1 MKKIIRNILPALA
14 LALILIMPGDKTMAG
29 TIASIDAGV
38 KDGTVTVSGTAD
50 SGVLSVAI
58 FVYDEAGE
66 NMLQMKSVAVAS
78 DQKYSEDFKL
88 SDGKYLVKAA
98 DYEGGKFAETTVTVG
113 ESKEDD
119 KNKDNQNPGS
129 QNPDNKDPDNTKP
142 GDTKPSD
149 NKPGGT
155 KPSDTKPSDTKLND
169 TAASVPN
176 VEQTA
181 QPADSVSA
189 AKTGDATN
197 IMMPVLVLLIGMG
210 GVCIFIG
217 RRVVKNSK

>member
-1 MKKIIRNILPALA
+1 MRKIIRNILPALA

-129 QNPDNKDPDNTKP
+129 QNPDNKDQDNTKP
-142 GDTKPSD
+142 G
-149 NKPGGT
+149 
-155 KPSDTKPSDTKLND
+155 DTKPSDTKLND

-189 AKTGDATN
+189 AKTGDTTN

-217 RRVVKNSK
+217 RRGVKNSK

>member
-29 TIASIDAGV
+29 TIASIDASV

-113 ESKEDD
+113 ESKEDG

-129 QNPDNKDPDNTKP
+129 QNPDNKNPDNTKP
-142 GDTKPSD
+142 G
-149 NKPGGT
+149 
-155 KPSDTKPSDTKLND
+155 DTKPSDTKLND
-169 TAASVPN
+169 TAASVQN

-210 GVCIFIG
+210 GVCVVAG
-217 RRVVKNSK
+217 RRAVKNSK

>member
-29 TIASIDAGV
+29 TIASIDASV

-58 FVYDEAGE
+58 FVYDESGE

-149 NKPGGT
+149 
-155 KPSDTKPSDTKLND
+155 TKPSDTKLND

-197 IMMPVLVLLIGMG
+197 IMMPVLVLLIGIG

>member
-1 MKKIIRNILPALA
+1 MRKIIRNILPVLA
-14 LALILIMPGDKTMAG
+14 LAFVLIMPGSKAMAG
-29 TIASIDAGV
+29 TIASIETSV

-66 NMLQMKSVAVAS
+66 NMLQMKSVAVDS

-113 ESKEDD
+113 ESKSDD
-119 KNKDNQNPGS
+119 K
-129 QNPDNKDPDNTKP
+129 NPDNKNPDNTKP

-149 NKPGGT
+149 T
-155 KPSDTKPSDTKLND
+155 KPSDTKPSDTKPSD
-169 TAASVPN
+169 TKTSDTTTPA
-176 VEQTA
+176 QTTA
-181 QPADSVSA
+181 QAAQTPDSVSV
-189 AKTGDATN
+189 AKTGDTTN

-210 GVCIFIG
+210 GVCVVAG
-217 RRVVKNSK
+217 RRAVKNSK

>member
-1 MKKIIRNILPALA
+1 MRKIIRNILPALA

-50 SGVLSVAI
+50 SGVLSVVI

-98 DYEGGKFAETTVTVG
+98 DYDGGKFAETTVTVG

-119 KNKDNQNPGS
+119 KNKDNQNPDS

-142 GDTKPSD
+142 G
-149 NKPGGT
+149 
-155 KPSDTKPSDTKLND
+155 DTKPSDTKLND

-189 AKTGDATN
+189 AKTGDTTN

-217 RRVVKNSK
+217 RRGVKNSK

>member
-1 MKKIIRNILPALA
+1 MRKIIRNILPALA

-29 TIASIDAGV
+29 TIASIDASV

-50 SGVLSVAI
+50 SGILSVAI

-149 NKPGGT
+149 
-155 KPSDTKPSDTKLND
+155 TKPSDTKLND
-169 TAASVPN
+169 TAASVTN

-217 RRVVKNSK
+217 RRGVKNSK

>member
-29 TIASIDAGV
+29 TIASIDASV
-38 KDGTVTVSGTAD
+38 NDGTVTVSGTAD

-129 QNPDNKDPDNTKP
+129 QNPDNIKP
-142 GDTKPSD
+142 GD
-149 NKPGGT
+149 T

-169 TAASVPN
+169 AAASVPN
-176 VEQTA
+176 VEKTA

-197 IMMPVLVLLIGMG
+197 IMMPVLVLLIGIG

-217 RRVVKNSK
+217 RRAVKNSK

>member
-1 MKKIIRNILPALA
+1 MRKIIRNILPALA
-14 LALILIMPGDKTMAG
+14 LALILIMPGEKTMAG

-98 DYEGGKFAETTVTVG
+98 DYDGGKFAETTVTVG

-149 NKPGGT
+149 
-155 KPSDTKPSDTKLND
+155 TKLND
-169 TAASVPN
+169 TAASVTN
-176 VEQTA
+176 VEQAA

-217 RRVVKNSK
+217 RRGVKNSK

>member
-1 MKKIIRNILPALA
+1 MRKIIRNILPALA

-29 TIASIDAGV
+29 TIASIDVSV

-50 SGVLSVAI
+50 SGVLSVVI

-66 NMLQMKSVAVAS
+66 NMLQMKSVAVDS
-78 DQKYSEDFKL
+78 DQKYSEGFKL

-129 QNPDNKDPDNTKP
+129 QNPDNKDQDNTKP
-142 GDTKPSD
+142 G
-149 NKPGGT
+149 
-155 KPSDTKPSDTKLND
+155 DTKPSDTKLND
-169 TAASVPN
+169 TAASVTN

-189 AKTGDATN
+189 AKTGDTTN

-217 RRVVKNSK
+217 RRGVKNSK

>member
-1 MKKIIRNILPALA
+1 MRKIIRNILPALA

-29 TIASIDAGV
+29 TIASIDASV

-66 NMLQMKSVAVAS
+66 NMLQMKSVAVTS

-129 QNPDNKDPDNTKP
+129 QNPDNKNPDNTKP

-149 NKPGGT
+149 
-155 KPSDTKPSDTKLND
+155 TKLNN
-169 TAASVPN
+169 TAASVQN

-210 GVCIFIG
+210 GVCVVAG
-217 RRVVKNSK
+217 RRAVKNSK

>member
-1 MKKIIRNILPALA
+1 MRKIIRNILPALA

-50 SGVLSVAI
+50 SGVLSVVI

-98 DYEGGKFAETTVTVG
+98 DYDGGKFAETTVTVG

-129 QNPDNKDPDNTKP
+129 QNPDNKDQDNTKP
-142 GDTKPSD
+142 G
-149 NKPGGT
+149 
-155 KPSDTKPSDTKLND
+155 DTKPSDTKLND
-169 TAASVPN
+169 TAASVTN

-189 AKTGDATN
+189 AKTGDTTN

-210 GVCIFIG
+210 GVCVVTG
-217 RRVVKNSK
+217 RRAVKNSK

>member
-1 MKKIIRNILPALA
+1 MRKIIRNILPALA

-29 TIASIDAGV
+29 TIASIDASV
-38 KDGTVTVSGTAD
+38 NDGTVTVSGTAD

-149 NKPGGT
+149 T
-155 KPSDTKPSDTKLND
+155 KPSDTKPSDT
-169 TAASVPN
+169 TTSA
-176 VEQTA
+176 QTMA
-181 QPADSVSA
+181 QAADSGTVV
-189 AKTGDATN
+189 KTGDATN

-210 GVCIFIG
+210 GVCVVAG
-217 RRVVKNSK
+217 RRAVKNSK

>member
-1 MKKIIRNILPALA
+1 MRKIIRNILPALA

-29 TIASIDAGV
+29 TIASIDASV

-50 SGVLSVAI
+50 SGVLSVVI

-98 DYEGGKFAETTVTVG
+98 DYDGGKFAETTVTVG

-129 QNPDNKDPDNTKP
+129 QNPDNKDQDNTKP
-142 GDTKPSD
+142 G
-149 NKPGGT
+149 
-155 KPSDTKPSDTKLND
+155 DTKPSDTKLND
-169 TAASVPN
+169 TAASVTN

-189 AKTGDATN
+189 AKTGDTTN

-217 RRVVKNSK
+217 RRGVKNSK

>member
-1 MKKIIRNILPALA
+1 MRKIIRNILPALA

-29 TIASIDAGV
+29 TIASIDASV

-142 GDTKPSD
+142 GA
-149 NKPGGT
+149 
-155 KPSDTKPSDTKLND
+155 TKPSDTKLNN

-181 QPADSVSA
+181 QPADSVFA

>member
-1 MKKIIRNILPALA
+1 MRKIIRNILPALA

-29 TIASIDAGV
+29 TIASIDASV

-66 NMLQMKSVAVAS
+66 NMLQLKSVAVAS

-149 NKPGGT
+149 
-155 KPSDTKPSDTKLND
+155 TKPSDTKLND
-169 TAASVPN
+169 TAASVTN

-217 RRVVKNSK
+217 RRGVKNSK

>member
-1 MKKIIRNILPALA
+1 MRKIIRNILPALA

-29 TIASIDAGV
+29 TIASIDASV

-119 KNKDNQNPGS
+119 KNKD
-129 QNPDNKDPDNTKP
+129 PDNTKP

-149 NKPGGT
+149 T
-155 KPSDTKPSDTKLND
+155 KPSDAKLND
-169 TAASVPN
+169 TAASVTN

-217 RRVVKNSK
+217 RRGVKNSK

>member
-1 MKKIIRNILPALA
+1 MRKIIRNILPALA

-29 TIASIDAGV
+29 TIASIDASV

-66 NMLQMKSVAVAS
+66 NMLQMKSIAVAS

-119 KNKDNQNPGS
+119 KNKDT
-129 QNPDNKDPDNTKP
+129 DNTKP
-142 GDTKPSD
+142 GD
-149 NKPGGT
+149 T

-169 TAASVPN
+169 TAASVTN

-181 QPADSVSA
+181 QLADSVSA

-217 RRVVKNSK
+217 RRGVKNSK

>member
-1 MKKIIRNILPALA
+1 MRKIIRNILPALA

-29 TIASIDAGV
+29 TIASIDASV

-142 GDTKPSD
+142 GDK
-149 NKPGGT
+149 
-155 KPSDTKPSDTKLND
+155 KPSDTKLND

-189 AKTGDATN
+189 AKTGDTTN
-197 IMMPVLVLLIGMG
+197 IMMPVLALLIGMG

-217 RRVVKNSK
+217 RRGVKNSK

>member
-1 MKKIIRNILPALA
+1 MRKIIRNILPALA

-29 TIASIDAGV
+29 TIASIDASV

-66 NMLQMKSVAVAS
+66 NMLQMKSVAVDS
-78 DQKYSEDFKL
+78 DQKYSEGFKL

-149 NKPGGT
+149 
-155 KPSDTKPSDTKLND
+155 TKPSDTKLND
-169 TAASVPN
+169 TAASVTN

-181 QPADSVSA
+181 QLADSVSA
-189 AKTGDATN
+189 AKTGDTTN
-197 IMMPVLVLLIGMG
+197 IMMPVFVLLTGMG
-210 GVCIFIG
+210 GVCIFVG
-217 RRVVKNSK
+217 RRGVKNSK

>member
-1 MKKIIRNILPALA
+1 MRKIIRNILPALA

-29 TIASIDAGV
+29 TIASIDASV

-149 NKPGGT
+149 A
-155 KPSDTKPSDTKLND
+155 KPSDTKLND

-189 AKTGDATN
+189 AKTGDTTN
-197 IMMPVLVLLIGMG
+197 IMMPVLLLLIGMG

-217 RRVVKNSK
+217 RRGVKNSK

>member
-1 MKKIIRNILPALA
+1 
-14 LALILIMPGDKTMAG
+14 
-29 TIASIDAGV
+29 
-38 KDGTVTVSGTAD
+38 
-50 SGVLSVAI
+50 
-58 FVYDEAGE
+58 
-66 NMLQMKSVAVAS
+66 MLQMKSVAVAS

-149 NKPGGT
+149 
-155 KPSDTKPSDTKLND
+155 TKLND
-169 TAASVPN
+169 AAASVPN

-189 AKTGDATN
+189 AKTGDTTN
-197 IMMPVLVLLIGMG
+197 IMMPVLALLIGMG

-217 RRVVKNSK
+217 RRGVKNSK

>member
-1 MKKIIRNILPALA
+1 MRKIIRNILPALA

-66 NMLQMKSVAVAS
+66 NMLQMKSVAVSS

-149 NKPGGT
+149 
-155 KPSDTKPSDTKLND
+155 TKLND

-189 AKTGDATN
+189 AKTGDTTN
-197 IMMPVLVLLIGMG
+197 IMMPVLALLIGMG

-217 RRVVKNSK
+217 RRGVKNSK

>member
-1 MKKIIRNILPALA
+1 MRKIIRNILPALA

-29 TIASIDAGV
+29 TIASIDASV

-149 NKPGGT
+149 
-155 KPSDTKPSDTKLND
+155 TKPSDTKLND
-169 TAASVPN
+169 AAASVPN
-176 VEQTA
+176 VEKTA

-210 GVCIFIG
+210 GVCVVAG
-217 RRVVKNSK
+217 RRAVKNSK

>member
-1 MKKIIRNILPALA
+1 MRKIIRNILPVLA
-14 LALILIMPGDKTMAG
+14 LAFILIMPGNKAMAG
-29 TIASIDAGV
+29 TIASIETSV

-66 NMLQMKSVAVAS
+66 NMLQMKSVAVDS
-78 DQKYSEDFKL
+78 DRKYSEDFKL

-113 ESKEDD
+113 ESKSDD
-119 KNKDNQNPGS
+119 KN
-129 QNPDNKDPDNTKP
+129 PDNTKP

-149 NKPGGT
+149 T
-155 KPSDTKPSDTKLND
+155 KPSDTKPSDTKPSD
-169 TAASVPN
+169 TTTPA
-176 VEQTA
+176 QTTA
-181 QPADSVSA
+181 QAAQTPDSVSA
-189 AKTGDATN
+189 AKTGDTTN

-210 GVCIFIG
+210 GVC
-217 RRVVKNSK
+217 VVAGYRKLRNSR

>member
-1 MKKIIRNILPALA
+1 MRKIIRNILPALA
-14 LALILIMPGDKTMAG
+14 LALILIMPGDKAMAG

-119 KNKDNQNPGS
+119 KNKD
-129 QNPDNKDPDNTKP
+129 PDNTKP
-142 GDTKPSD
+142 GD
-149 NKPGGT
+149 T

-169 TAASVPN
+169 TAASVTN

-181 QPADSVSA
+181 QLADSVSA
-189 AKTGDATN
+189 AKTGDTTN

-217 RRVVKNSK
+217 RRGVKNSK

>member
-1 MKKIIRNILPALA
+1 MRKIIRNILPALA

-29 TIASIDAGV
+29 TIASIDASV

-98 DYEGGKFAETTVTVG
+98 DYDGGKFAETTVTVG

-129 QNPDNKDPDNTKP
+129 QNPDNKDQDNTKP
-142 GDTKPSD
+142 G
-149 NKPGGT
+149 
-155 KPSDTKPSDTKLND
+155 DTKPSDTKLND

-189 AKTGDATN
+189 AKTGDTTN
-197 IMMPVLVLLIGMG
+197 IMMSVLVLLIGMG

-217 RRVVKNSK
+217 RRGVKNSK

>member
-1 MKKIIRNILPALA
+1 MRKIIRNILPALA

-29 TIASIDAGV
+29 TIASIDASV
-38 KDGTVTVSGTAD
+38 NDGTVTVSGTAD

-149 NKPGGT
+149 T
-155 KPSDTKPSDTKLND
+155 KPSDTKPSDTKPSD
-169 TAASVPN
+169 TTTSAQA
-176 VEQTA
+176 TA
-181 QPADSVSA
+181 QAADSGTVV
-189 AKTGDATN
+189 KTGDTTN

-210 GVCIFIG
+210 GVCVVAG

>member
-1 MKKIIRNILPALA
+1 MRKIIRNILPALA

-50 SGVLSVAI
+50 SGVLSVVI

-98 DYEGGKFAETTVTVG
+98 DYDGGKFAETTVTVG

-119 KNKDNQNPGS
+119 KNKD
-129 QNPDNKDPDNTKP
+129 PDNTKP
-142 GDTKPSD
+142 GDTKP
-149 NKPGGT
+149 G
-155 KPSDTKPSDTKLND
+155 DTKPSDTKLND
-169 TAASVPN
+169 TAASVTN

-189 AKTGDATN
+189 AKTGDTTN

-217 RRVVKNSK
+217 RRGVKNSK

>member
-1 MKKIIRNILPALA
+1 MRKIIRNILPALA

-29 TIASIDAGV
+29 TIASIDVSV

-149 NKPGGT
+149 
-155 KPSDTKPSDTKLND
+155 TKLND

-189 AKTGDATN
+189 AKTGDTTN

-217 RRVVKNSK
+217 RRGVKNSK

>member
-1 MKKIIRNILPALA
+1 MRKIIRNILPALA
-14 LALILIMPGDKTMAG
+14 LALILVMPGDKTMAG
-29 TIASIDAGV
+29 TIASIDASV

-142 GDTKPSD
+142 GA
-149 NKPGGT
+149 
-155 KPSDTKPSDTKLND
+155 TKPSDTKLND
-169 TAASVPN
+169 TTASVPN

-197 IMMPVLVLLIGMG
+197 IMMPVLVLLIGIG

>member
-29 TIASIDAGV
+29 TIASIDASV

-149 NKPGGT
+149 
-155 KPSDTKPSDTKLND
+155 TKLNN

>member
-1 MKKIIRNILPALA
+1 MRKIIRNILPALA

-149 NKPGGT
+149 
-155 KPSDTKPSDTKLND
+155 TKLND

-217 RRVVKNSK
+217 RRGVKNSK

>member
-1 MKKIIRNILPALA
+1 MRKIIRNILPALA
-14 LALILIMPGDKTMAG
+14 LALILVMPGDKTMAG
-29 TIASIDAGV
+29 TIASIDASV

-149 NKPGGT
+149 
-155 KPSDTKPSDTKLND
+155 TKPSDTKLND

-197 IMMPVLVLLIGMG
+197 IMMPVLVLLIGIG
-210 GVCIFIG
+210 GAGIFIG

>member
-1 MKKIIRNILPALA
+1 MRKIIRNILPALA

-29 TIASIDAGV
+29 TIASIDASV

-50 SGVLSVAI
+50 SGVLSVVI

-142 GDTKPSD
+142 GDTKP
-149 NKPGGT
+149 G
-155 KPSDTKPSDTKLND
+155 DTKPSDTKLND

-189 AKTGDATN
+189 AKTGDTTN

-217 RRVVKNSK
+217 RRGVKNSK

>member
-1 MKKIIRNILPALA
+1 MRKIIRNILPALA

-29 TIASIDAGV
+29 TIASIDASV

-149 NKPGGT
+149 T
-155 KPSDTKPSDTKLND
+155 KPSDAKLND
-169 TAASVPN
+169 TAASVTN

-217 RRVVKNSK
+217 RMGVKNSK

>member
-1 MKKIIRNILPALA
+1 MRKIIRNILPALA

-29 TIASIDAGV
+29 TIASIDASV

-149 NKPGGT
+149 
-155 KPSDTKPSDTKLND
+155 TKLND

-189 AKTGDATN
+189 AKTGDTTN
-197 IMMPVLVLLIGMG
+197 IMMPVFVLLIGMG
-210 GVCIFIG
+210 GVCIFVG

>member
-1 MKKIIRNILPALA
+1 MRKIIRNILPALA

-29 TIASIDAGV
+29 TIASIDASV

-58 FVYDEAGE
+58 FVYDESGE

-129 QNPDNKDPDNTKP
+129 QNPDNKDPDNIKP
-142 GDTKPSD
+142 G
-149 NKPGGT
+149 
-155 KPSDTKPSDTKLND
+155 DTKPSDTKLNN

-197 IMMPVLVLLIGMG
+197 IMMPVLVLLIGIG

>member
-1 MKKIIRNILPALA
+1 MRKIIRNILPALA

-50 SGVLSVAI
+50 SGVLSVVI

-98 DYEGGKFAETTVTVG
+98 DYDGGKFAETTVTVG

-149 NKPGGT
+149 
-155 KPSDTKPSDTKLND
+155 TKLND
-169 TAASVPN
+169 TAASVTN

-189 AKTGDATN
+189 AKTGDTTN

-217 RRVVKNSK
+217 RRGVKNSK

>member
-29 TIASIDAGV
+29 TIASIDASV

-149 NKPGGT
+149 
-155 KPSDTKPSDTKLND
+155 TKLNN

-210 GVCIFIG
+210 GAGIFIG